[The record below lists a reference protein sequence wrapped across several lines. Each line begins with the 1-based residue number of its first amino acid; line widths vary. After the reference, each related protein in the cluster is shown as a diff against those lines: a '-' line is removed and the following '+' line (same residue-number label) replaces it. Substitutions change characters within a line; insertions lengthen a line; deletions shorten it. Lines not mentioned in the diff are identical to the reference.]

1 MRWDAVSR
9 TNSFFI
15 SISFELTTQPSAR
28 LAWAEMYLLVAA
40 LVRRFDLTIEGA
52 TASDFELERDNF
64 AIGTKAGCNLMARVT
79 SRVD

>member
-1 MRWDAVSR
+1 
-9 TNSFFI
+9 
-15 SISFELTTQPSAR
+15 
-28 LAWAEMYLLVAA
+28 MYLLVAA